1 MALLSQTVALSRIC
15 TIQTGHTARGRLDP
29 AAHGNV
35 LALQLR
41 DVSPGGAIA
50 EDGLT
55 CVHLDPVPEKYVVR
69 GGDVLFRS
77 RGERTTAA
85 ALSGSFPLPVIAVL
99 PLIILR
105 PDPQVLSGSYLAWVI
120 NQEPAQRHF
129 EESAQGTSLRMVSR
143 SSLENL
149 EIPVPSLETQQKI
162 LQIDALAR
170 QERDLAQQLT
180 HVRHELIRRLLVE
193 QASKR
198 TSATR
203 TKRTTK

>member
-1 MALLSQTVALSRIC
+1 MITRAISRVC
-15 TIQTGHTARGRLDP
+15 AIQTGFTSRGRLDP
-29 AAHGNV
+29 TEHGN
-35 LALQLR
+35 ALVIQLR
-41 DVSPGGAIA
+41 DVTPEGCIYFHN
-50 EDGLT
+50 LT
-55 CVHLDPVPEKYVVR
+55 RIHFDPMPEKYLVR
-69 GGDVLFRS
+69 GGDVVFRS
-77 RGERTTAA
+77 RGESTTAA
-85 ALSGSFPLPVIAVL
+85 VIDTALPLPALAVL
-99 PLIILR
+99 PLVILR
-105 PDPQVLSGSYLAWVI
+105 PDPQVLSGSYLAWAI

-149 EIPVPSLETQQKI
+149 KIAVPSLETQQRI

-198 TSATR
+198 TSA
-203 TKRTTK
+203 